1 MSAWPIEFDEVLA
14 AKQLIDSHL
23 PTTAARH
30 YGALD
35 ELVGNGMQLWV
46 KHENH
51 QPTGSFKIRNGLA
64 ATAAL
69 TNAQRARG
77 IVAASRG
84 NHGQGLAY
92 AGRMLGIATTICVPI
107 GNSKSKNRAM
117 QHFGATLIEEGRDY
131 DEAAAIANE
140 LVEKKGMTLVHST
153 NNKQVIAGAATTTL
167 EFLQQVPTLDA
178 MIIAIGGGSI
188 AVGALTVARKLQPK
202 LKIYGVQAAAA
213 SAIHDS
219 YHTREERSHASADT
233 IADGLATRSTYSMTF
248 PTLCEG
254 LADFVVVSEA
264 EIAAAV
270 RAYLRETGT
279 LAEGAGA
286 TSLAGAIRL
295 APVLAS
301 QKVGIVLSGGNIDEE
316 LLLKIIRGD
325 YQALHS

>member
-1 MSAWPIEFDEVLA
+1 MSAWPIQFDDVLA
-14 AKQLIDSHL
+14 AKQHIGSHL
-23 PTTAARH
+23 PATAVRR

-35 ELVGNGMQLWV
+35 ELVGQGMQLWV

-69 TNAQRARG
+69 TKEQRARG

-92 AGRMLGIATTICVPI
+92 AGRMLGIATTICVPK
-107 GNSKSKNRAM
+107 GNSQSKNRAM
-117 QHFGATLIEEGRDY
+117 QNFGATLIEEGRDY
-131 DEAAAIANE
+131 DESAAIANE

-153 NNKQVIAGAATTTL
+153 NNKQVIAGAATATL
-167 EFLQQVPTLDA
+167 EFLEQVRALDA

-188 AVGALTVARKLQPK
+188 AVGALTVAREIRPK

-219 YHTREERSHASADT
+219 YHAREERRCDSANT

-264 EIAAAV
+264 EIANAV
-270 RAYLRETGT
+270 RVYLRDTGN

-286 TSLAGAIRL
+286 ASLAGAIRL
-295 APVLAS
+295 APKLAG

-325 YQALHS
+325 YQPLNS